1 MIGNIPPQRFF
12 YHSFPRRR
20 GPEETY
26 EVEKGLAIL
35 RLMKKMGLLLTPE
48 NIQWP
53 DVSSDGS
60 PSGPWTIVQIRCCF
74 TELGPTELPQHAEVF
89 GHFAI
94 EFEIQVLPRLGAIPV
109 FYLPR
114 TPIGGAEALA
124 TEFVACI
131 GNTQILL
138 DRLLE
143 LEELVRINSNKHKRL
158 VIIKNRVTRE
168 TRSSVEG
175 AEDLLKSLTEG
186 IQPPARLN
194 AVLRA
199 LSGYFYPIDDLDYTS
214 LLGYYRQREWRILG
228 NMKPTRP
235 LKMDERE
242 SLLQL
247 DPEFFKEK
255 LTFGTGTHPRVD
267 QCKVFQ
273 ELDGKPIIGYA
284 RRVIVP
290 AVALAR
296 AKEIVNEP
304 SDPPLT
310 DLESMASS

>member
-138 DRLLE
+138 DRLLK